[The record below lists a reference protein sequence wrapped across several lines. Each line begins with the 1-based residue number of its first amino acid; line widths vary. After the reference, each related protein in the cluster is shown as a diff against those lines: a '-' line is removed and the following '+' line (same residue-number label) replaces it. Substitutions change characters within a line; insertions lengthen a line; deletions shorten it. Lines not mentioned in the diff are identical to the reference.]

1 MPTKSQALN
10 YALGIQ
16 QKMRVNKAVKH
27 NTENNCIMKGKEMG
41 TPTESAYK
49 ALLKH
54 SSARYHNLS
63 PLQSLQLL

>member
-1 MPTKSQALN
+1 LPTKSQALN

-41 TPTESAYK
+41 TPTESALQRIIK
-49 ALLKH
+49 A
-54 SSARYHNLS
+54 
-63 PLQSLQLL
+63 